1 MMEKVKFIEEK
12 PVYILKW
19 KNYEEGE
26 KNLKIYIND
35 LLDAKIGTTFYIPD
49 EHHCWRGVI
58 DDELTVVYKDINGI
72 GCVARRYNTSD
83 EVEPDYLPDVVEF
96 VYFKVHKKS
105 IFG

>member
-1 MMEKVKFIEEK
+1 MFEKVKFIEEK

-35 LLDAKIGTTFYIPD
+35 LINADIGTTFYIPD

-58 DDELTVVYKDINGI
+58 DDELTVVYKDVNGI
-72 GCVARRYNTSD
+72 GCITKRYQTSD
-83 EVEPDYLPDVVEF
+83 EIEPDYLPDVVEF
-96 VYFKVHKKS
+96 VYFKVHKND